1 MAHNSGPQQNY
12 SPWDAPTLPPGQG
25 LNVAPPPLPLTPDTA
40 SLPPGDYPPPAPPPP
55 RRARTTR
62 QFGRRGRIVRR
73 VLLALLLLALLGA
86 GLLAHRMW
94 DFGNAI
100 SNQGPLTTQ
109 TRYMSGDGRVN
120 VLVLGYGGGNHPG
133 PNLTDT
139 MMVISLNLSDHATT
153 MISVPR
159 DLWVQVPPG
168 SGDYAK
174 LNTAYVNGLDNGFNG
189 IAAGPVAGGAEA
201 AQKVTEVTG
210 LKIDYWLTINFS
222 GFRALVDAL
231 GGVDVTVQ
239 TAFTARYPINDDP
252 AVNAGWKVIHFDTG
266 MQHMDGE
273 RAIEYARARYVLDPP
288 SEGTDFARSARQQT
302 LIRAILSRA
311 RQMSAW
317 PGLSGATDALQQALY
332 TNLSLADLA
341 LFSRKMD
348 FTHGHR
354 VGLTDQNVLVDA
366 QSDDGQDILVPAN
379 GDWNAVRQ
387 YVASQLAP

>member
-40 SLPPGDYPPPAPPPP
+40 SLPPGDYPPPAPPP
-55 RRARTTR
+55 RRGTRTTR
-62 QFGRRGRIVRR
+62 QFGRRGRIIRR

-94 DFGNAI
+94 DFGSVI

-109 TRYMSGDGRVN
+109 TRFMSGDGRVN

-133 PNLTDT
+133 PYLTDT
-139 MMVISLNLSDHATT
+139 MMVISLNLANHATT

-174 LNTAYVNGLDNGFNG
+174 LNTAYVNGLENGFNG

-210 LKIDYWLTINFS
+210 LKIDYWLTINFN

-231 GGVDVTVQ
+231 GGVDVDVPVGW
-239 TAFTARYPINDDP
+239 TAINLGGDGLP
-252 AVNAGWKVIHFDTG
+252 GSGVATFKAGW
-266 MQHMDGE
+266 QHMDGE
-273 RAIEYARARYVLDPP
+273 RALQYARARYITNPA
-288 SEGTDFARSARQQT
+288 SEGTDFARAKRQQV
-302 LIRAILSRA
+302 LLRAIVDRA
-311 RQMSAW
+311 RSPGSW
-317 PGLSGATDALQQALY
+317 PHLFGAMDALQQTIY
-332 TNLSLADLA
+332 SNLSLADLIA
-341 LFSRKMD
+341 LMEKAD
-348 FTHGHR
+348 FNHAAQ
-354 VGLTDQNVLVDA
+354 VGLTTQNVLVNGVTG
-366 QSDDGQDILVPAN
+366 DGQDILQPAN
-379 GDWNAVRQ
+379 GDWNAVHQ
-387 YVASQLAP
+387 YVAARLKS

>member
-25 LNVAPPPLPLTPDTA
+25 LNVAPPPLTPDTA
-40 SLPPGDYPPPAPPPP
+40 SLLPGDYPPPAPPP
-55 RRARTTR
+55 RRGARNTR
-62 QFGRRGRIVRR
+62 QFGRRGRIIRR

-94 DFGNAI
+94 DFGSAI

-109 TRYMSGDGRVN
+109 TRFMSGDGRVN
-120 VLVLGYGGGNHPG
+120 VLVLGYGGGDHPG

-139 MMVISLNLSDHATT
+139 MMVVSLNLSDHATT

-174 LNTAYVNGLDNGFNG
+174 LNTAYVNGLENGFNS

-231 GGVDVTVQ
+231 GGVDVDVPVGW
-239 TAFTARYPINDDP
+239 TAINLGGDGLP
-252 AVNAGWKVIHFDTG
+252 GNGVATFKAGW
-266 MQHMDGE
+266 QHMDGE
-273 RAIEYARARYVLDPP
+273 RALQYARARYITNPA
-288 SEGTDFARSARQQT
+288 SEGTDFARAKRQQVLLRAIVDSAR
-302 LIRAILSRA
+302 SPG
-311 RQMSAW
+311 SW
-317 PGLSGATDALQQALY
+317 PHLFGAMDALQQTIY
-332 TNLSLADLA
+332 SNLSLADLIA
-341 LFSRKMD
+341 LMEKAD
-348 FTHGHR
+348 FNHAAQ
-354 VGLTDQNVLVDA
+354 VGLTTQNVLVNGVT
-366 QSDDGQDILVPAN
+366 DDGQDILQPAN
-379 GDWNAVRQ
+379 GDWNAVQQ
-387 YVASQLAP
+387 YVAAHLKS